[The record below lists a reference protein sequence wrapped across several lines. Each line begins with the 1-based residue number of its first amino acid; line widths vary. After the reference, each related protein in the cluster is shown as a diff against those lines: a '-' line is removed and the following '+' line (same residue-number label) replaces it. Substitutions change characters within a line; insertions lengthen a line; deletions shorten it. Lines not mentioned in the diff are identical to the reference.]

1 MSPCNVIRA
10 DTMGF
15 CMGVKRA
22 VNIVE
27 ELLDQHLDAPIYTI
41 GPLIHNPLVIHNFE
55 KRGVFAV
62 NDISEIKNGTAVIRA
77 HGITPQLRHTLEKKN
92 IGIVDATCPR
102 VLQSQDLIEEYSDKG
117 YFIVIVGD
125 KNHGEVGGL
134 AGFAKKYVVIRTPE
148 ETENIPTDKNILVIA
163 QTTMKKSTYSAISEI
178 IKNKVKDAVICSSLC
193 GSVEKRQIALKE
205 LAAKVDAI
213 LVIGGKNSAN
223 TRNLYDAAKILVEN
237 VWHIESPKEIPA
249 EITRCKT
256 VGISA
261 GASTPEW
268 IIREVE
274 EQIKKM
280 QLRMQADGIS
290 DITKRK
296 SV

>member
-22 VNIVE
+22 VTIVE
-27 ELLDQHLDAPIYTI
+27 KLLDKHEENPIYTI

-55 KRGVFAV
+55 KRGVFTVDDAR
-62 NDISEIKNGTAVIRA
+62 DIKSGTAVIRA

-92 IGIVDATCPR
+92 IGVVDATCPR
-102 VLQSQDLIEEYSDKG
+102 VLQSQDLIEKYSDKG

-125 KNHGEVGGL
+125 KNHGEVEGL
-134 AGFAKKYVVIRTPE
+134 AGFAKEYVVIHTPE
-148 ETENIPTDKNILVIA
+148 EAEKIPAGKRLLVIA
-163 QTTMKKSTYSAISEI
+163 QTTMKKSTYSAISKI
-178 IKNKVKDAVICSSLC
+178 IKNRVKDAVICSSLC

-205 LAAKVDAI
+205 LAAKVEAI
-213 LVIGGKNSAN
+213 LIIGGKNSAN
-223 TRNLYDAAKILVEN
+223 TRNLYDTAKMLVEK
-237 VWHIESPKEIPA
+237 VWHIESPKEIPD
-249 EITRCKT
+249 EITHCKT

-280 QLRMQADGIS
+280 
-290 DITKRK
+290 
-296 SV
+296 